1 MAVAVTTFVKIAV
14 KIVVGCYGGGD
25 GGCRGVV
32 YGAGVGGG
40 GIVGVSDG
48 CGSGGG
54 RVLVVA

>member
-1 MAVAVTTFVKIAV
+1 MAVEVTTFVKIAV
-14 KIVVGCYGGGD
+14 KIVVGCYVGGD
-25 GGCRGVV
+25 GHCRGGV

-48 CGSGGG
+48 FGCGGG